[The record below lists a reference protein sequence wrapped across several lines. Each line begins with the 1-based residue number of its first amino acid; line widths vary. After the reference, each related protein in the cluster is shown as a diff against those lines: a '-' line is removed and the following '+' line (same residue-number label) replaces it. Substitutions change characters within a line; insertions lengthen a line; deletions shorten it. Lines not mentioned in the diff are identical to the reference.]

1 MGAVIR
7 AASAERI
14 DLWGPVGPPFLR
26 SFPLEAHVKA
36 ARGVALW
43 CLILALVALVGLLS
57 IDAAWAADQA
67 TPLTP
72 AQEALAV
79 RLEGKLIAPCCWVQT
94 VDQHQSEASDQ
105 VKAQIRMLVAQGPGE
120 DEILDSFVA
129 QYGEKILASPRAR
142 GFNAIVYVLPLVAF
156 LVAAGAVTILVMRW
170 RRRPAPEASAVAA
183 APGSTADEAL
193 RTRLEDELSHF
204 DR

>member
-1 MGAVIR
+1 M
-7 AASAERI
+7 
-14 DLWGPVGPPFLR
+14 
-26 SFPLEAHVKA
+26 
-36 ARGVALW
+36 
-43 CLILALVALVGLLS
+43 CLVLALVALVGFIS
-57 IDAAWAADQA
+57 IDAVWAADQA
-67 TPLTP
+67 TALTP

-94 VDQHQSEASDQ
+94 VDQHQSEAADQ
-105 VKAQIRMLVAQGPGE
+105 VKAQIRMLVAQGRGE

-156 LVAAGAVTILVMRW
+156 LVAAGAVTVLVMRW
-170 RRRPAPEASAVAA
+170 RRRPAPVASAVAV
-183 APGSTADEAL
+183 APGSAADEAL